1 VTETPGRLAASL
13 ADRYRIE
20 RELGAG
26 GMATV
31 YLAHDIK
38 HDRDVAVK
46 VLRDD
51 ITHSVGAE
59 RFLREIHLAA
69 KLNHPNIVALFD
81 SGDIDGAL
89 FYVMPAVDGQ
99 SLRELLDSTPQLPIE
114 DAMRIGTE
122 VASALEYAHRHG
134 VVHRDIKP
142 ENILLHDGHALVAD
156 FGIGKALSDAGGAT
170 FTQVG
175 MNVGTPA
182 YMSPEQA
189 VGETVDGRSDI
200 YSLGCVLYEMLVG
213 EPPFTGPS
221 VQAVIAK
228 RFVQTPPDVSAL
240 REGVPR
246 AIAVAVQRSLARAP
260 VDRYETAG
268 GLIAALREVTS
279 GVRAAASPSFPERS
293 IAVLP
298 FEDMSGDRENE
309 YFGDG
314 IAEDIINALTR
325 IDGLHVAART
335 SAFSFKGK
343 QVSLAAIGEQ
353 LRVST
358 VLQGSVRKSGN
369 RLRITAQLVSVTD
382 GYHLWS
388 ERYDRD
394 LTDVFVVQDEI
405 AAAIAAKLQLTLVK
419 PEGNAERAT
428 TNQVAAYELYV
439 RGRALTMQRG
449 AGIAQALDCFERA
462 IELDPSYAPA
472 HAGLAEALR
481 TLAQYGF
488 VRAADAIPRAKA
500 AIVRALE
507 LDPNLGEA
515 IGVLALITL
524 TSDLNASG
532 SMELFERALTINP
545 MLSEIRCLYAIW
557 GLVVLRGDDAR
568 GLAEVERALRDDPLS
583 SICAAHASIGLS
595 ILGMHEEALHAATRA
610 AELNPASFAAQLS
623 MMLTQAWG
631 GEYAGALAA
640 SVPVLQMSG
649 RHPWALSAL
658 AHVFAAQGDQT
669 RAEAIHDELSAR
681 AKSGYV
687 QCTWLALSAL
697 ALGRTE
703 EAMDLTFRSVT
714 ELDAFGPWFIRF
726 PGTDA
731 LRAHP
736 RYPELSRLVGVERAG
751 IRNLDPPS

>member
-1 VTETPGRLAASL
+1 
-13 ADRYRIE
+13 
-20 RELGAG
+20 
-26 GMATV
+26 
-31 YLAHDIK
+31 
-38 HDRDVAVK
+38 
-46 VLRDD
+46 
-51 ITHSVGAE
+51 
-59 RFLREIHLAA
+59 
-69 KLNHPNIVALFD
+69 
-81 SGDIDGAL
+81 
-89 FYVMPAVDGQ
+89 
-99 SLRELLDSTPQLPIE
+99 
-114 DAMRIGTE
+114 
-122 VASALEYAHRHG
+122 
-134 VVHRDIKP
+134 
-142 ENILLHDGHALVAD
+142 
-156 FGIGKALSDAGGAT
+156 
-170 FTQVG
+170 
-175 MNVGTPA
+175 
-182 YMSPEQA
+182 
-189 VGETVDGRSDI
+189 RSDI

-213 EPPFTGPS
+213 EPPFTGPT

-228 RFVQTPPDVSAL
+228 RFVQTPADVCAL

-246 AIAVAVQRSLARAP
+246 AMAVAVQRSLARTP

-268 GLIAALREVTS
+268 GLIAALREVASGARVTTS
-279 GVRAAASPSFPERS
+279 SLPERS

-343 QVSLAAIGEQ
+343 QASLTAIGEQ

-369 RLRITAQLVSVTD
+369 RLRITAQLVSVSD

-405 AAAIAAKLQLTLVK
+405 AAAIAGKLQVTLVRA
-419 PEGNAERAT
+419 EGNAERAT

-449 AGIAQALDCFERA
+449 AGIAQALECFERA
-462 IELDPSYAPA
+462 IELDPTYAPA

-488 VRAADAIPRAKA
+488 VRAADAITRAKA
-500 AIVRALE
+500 AIGRALE
-507 LDPNLGEA
+507 LDPDLGEA

-524 TSDLNASG
+524 TSELDASG
-532 SMELFERALTINP
+532 SMELFERALAINP

-557 GLVVLRGDDAR
+557 GLVLLRGDDAR

-583 SICAAHASIGLS
+583 SICAAHASIGMS
-595 ILGMHEEALHAATRA
+595 ILGLHEEAFGAATRS
-610 AELNPASFAAQLS
+610 AELNPASFASQLS
-623 MMLTQAWG
+623 VMLSQAWG
-631 GEYAGALAA
+631 GSYAAAQAA

-649 RHPWALSAL
+649 RHPWALAVL
-658 AHVFAAQGDQT
+658 THVLAAQGERA
-669 RAEAIHDELSAR
+669 RAEAVDDELRAR
-681 AKSGYV
+681 ARSGYV

-697 ALGRTE
+697 ALGRID

-714 ELDAFGPWFIRF
+714 ESDAFGPWFIRF
-726 PGTDA
+726 PGTEA

-736 RYPELSRLVGVERAG
+736 RYPELMQLVGVRPMLRSTG
-751 IRNLDPPS
+751 LVSPT

>member
-1 VTETPGRLAASL
+1 MMEPVRTTESAARLGASL
-13 ADRYRIE
+13 SDRYRID
-20 RELGAG
+20 RELGYG

-31 YLAHDIK
+31 YLAHDVR
-38 HDRDVAVK
+38 HDRDVAIK

-51 ITHSVGAE
+51 VAHSVGAE

-69 KLNHPNIVALFD
+69 RLNHPNIVALFD
-81 SGDIDGAL
+81 SGDVDGIL

-99 SLRELLDSTPQLPIE
+99 SLRELLHATPQLPID
-114 DAMRIGTE
+114 DAMRIVTE
-122 VASALEYAHRHG
+122 IASALEYAHRHG

-156 FGIGKALSDAGGAT
+156 FGIGKALSDASGAT

-228 RFVQTPPDVSAL
+228 RFVQTPADVCAL

-246 AIAVAVQRSLARAP
+246 AIAVAVQRSLARTP

-268 GLIAALREVTS
+268 GLIAALREVASGAHASTS
-279 GVRAAASPSFPERS
+279 SSPERS
-293 IAVLP
+293 VAVLP
-298 FEDMSGDRENE
+298 FENMSGDRENE

-343 QVSLAAIGEQ
+343 QASLTTIGEQ

-405 AAAIAAKLQLTLVK
+405 AAAIAAKLQVTFVRTDT
-419 PEGNAERAT
+419 NAERVT

-449 AGIAQALDCFERA
+449 AGIAQALECFERA

-500 AIVRALE
+500 AIASALE

-515 IGVLALITL
+515 IGVLALIRL
-524 TSDLNASG
+524 TSDLDASG
-532 SMELFERALTINP
+532 SMELFERALAINP

-557 GLVVLRGDDAR
+557 GLVVLRGEDVR

-595 ILGMHEEALHAATRA
+595 IMGRHDEAFRLAARA
-610 AELNPASFAAQLS
+610 AELNSASFAAQLS
-623 MMLTQAWG
+623 LMLSQTWG
-631 GEYAGALAA
+631 GNFAGALAA

-649 RHPWALSAL
+649 RHPWALSSL
-658 AHVFAAQGDQT
+658 TRVFAGQGDLA
-669 RAEAIHDELSAR
+669 RAEAVDDELRAR
-681 AKSGYV
+681 EKTGYV

-697 ALGRTE
+697 ALGRID
-703 EAMDLTFRSVT
+703 EAMELTFRSVT
-714 ELDAFGPWFIRF
+714 ESDAFGPWFLRF
-726 PGTDA
+726 PGIEA
-731 LRAHP
+731 LRAHS
-736 RYPELSRLVGVERAG
+736 RFPELARLIGAERTH
-751 IRNLDPPS
+751 